1 MGSRRSTR
9 QNTVVN
15 RVAPPLRGSTMAQ
28 AMPSKLARAR
38 AQASHSHAP
47 CTEQPAPAIQLAP
60 VIQPAPALMASQ
72 AAQVGSRLSQ
82 PSRPI
87 IEPGAFSPHFFA
99 DLTFRNSNL
108 ALEVYHPFIVQ
119 GAFHPSSSN
128 LNSEQHLS
136 GQVIELTSTLA
147 QQMTLVNQLLQR
159 TEIQR
164 APNEKSQS
172 KTRVDEPFQQR
183 PGKQLL
189 NQS

>member
-1 MGSRRSTR
+1 
-9 QNTVVN
+9 
-15 RVAPPLRGSTMAQ
+15 
-28 AMPSKLARAR
+28 
-38 AQASHSHAP
+38 
-47 CTEQPAPAIQLAP
+47 
-60 VIQPAPALMASQ
+60 MASQ

-128 LNSEQHLS
+128 PNSEQHLS

-183 PGKQLL
+183 LGKQLL